1 MNPFKAFVIDQ
12 DENRKVVGGMRTMSA
27 DSSMRAR

>member
-12 DENRKVVGGMRTMSA
+12 DENRKAFSRKVFSHMGALGA
-27 DSSMRAR
+27 